1 MTYSRV
7 PESRERERD
16 RLITT
21 PKAGMMPTSPIFQSS
36 TNERAWLKKHG
47 KERYID
53 FDDKEIR
60 ELRVYFDSLDEDG
73 SGGLAG

>member
-1 MTYSRV
+1 MKSGSQHR
-7 PESRERERD
+7 
-16 RLITT
+16 
-21 PKAGMMPTSPIFQSS
+21 Q
-36 TNERAWLKKHG
+36 WLKKHG